1 MLPSHRLLARAFHR
15 VPATSSKEISNINF
29 PSHKALNARRL
40 SNSSIQQKWEGS
52 KAEEHATRET
62 DKYNVQQDATKE
74 GKAERASGEGSSA
87 TSEKAGMKGEQD
99 LNKKAEKDHEE
110 APQPVIGMNDER
122 GGVST
127 LYSCE
132 FGDTF

>member
-1 MLPSHRLLARAFHR
+1 M
-15 VPATSSKEISNINF
+15 
-29 PSHKALNARRL
+29 
-40 SNSSIQQKWEGS
+40 
-52 KAEEHATRET
+52 
-62 DKYNVQQDATKE
+62 QQDATKE